1 MKDWNYHRKIGHV
14 GVLAVRK
21 ELTMMGW
28 NIAEPDVDC
37 GVDLII
43 WRDGSS
49 FIRVQVKTCVKGYK
63 TSLGAKFLISRV
75 KYKKKS
81 RHGYSE
87 NDCDFII
94 CHCLS
99 NKGFWVIPILRVAGK
114 LKMSVGKD
122 DDFYKRW
129 DYLESFSPLLNKISE
144 TTQPEPL
151 IASHIIAEK
160 VSEIKRLK
168 NNISGI
174 KNRMGKIMKIAASY
188 KSEAKHYREEIS
200 DLRCSIKNSCRES
213 RDQWEF
219 IRYMESVREYR
230 NWRPSYTRQQQEL
243 DRQGREWAKKID
255 FGMRAA

>member
-21 ELTMMGW
+21 ELTMLGW

-43 WRDGSS
+43 WKDGSS

-87 NDCDFII
+87 SDCDFII

-99 NKGFWVIPILRVAGK
+99 NKGFWIIPILSVAGK
-114 LKMSVGKD
+114 LKMSVCKD
-122 DDFYKRW
+122 DDYYKRW
-129 DYLESFSPLLNKISE
+129 DHLDSFIPSFNKISDRE
-144 TTQPEPL
+144 ISEPL
-151 IASHIIAEK
+151 TASHIIREK
-160 VSEIKRLK
+160 VSEIKKLK
-168 NNISGI
+168 NSISGI
-174 KNRMGKIMKIAASY
+174 KNRIGKIMKMAASY
-188 KSEAKHYREEIS
+188 KAEARNYREELS
-200 DLRCSIKNSCRES
+200 DLRSSIKNSCRES

-230 NWRPSYTRQQQEL
+230 NWRPSYIRRQQEM
-243 DRQGREWAKKID
+243 DRQSRELAKKVN
-255 FGMRAA
+255 FPVKVA